1 MHKIKYLKYQGGEQ
15 KMLAL
20 ISFIL
25 VSVGCI
31 NWFTIGI
38 LQFDFVAGIFGSQ
51 SNIFSRL
58 IYTLVG
64 IASIIMIINFVTNKG
79 KFVVSFKK
87 SNSEYEEFNEK
98 QDGKNTARKRAL
110 ATESS
115 EDFTVG
121 KELASKI
128 DNHYKN
134 KDDCECGKDC
144 DCNKEHEDKNN
155 KSK

>member
-1 MHKIKYLKYQGGEQ
+1 
-15 KMLAL
+15 MLSL

-25 VSVGCI
+25 VSIGCI

-64 IASIIMIINFVTNKG
+64 IASIIMIVNFVTNKG

-87 SNSEYEEFNEK
+87 ADKEYE
-98 QDGKNTARKRAL
+98 
-110 ATESS
+110 
-115 EDFTVG
+115 
-121 KELASKI
+121 
-128 DNHYKN
+128 
-134 KDDCECGKDC
+134 
-144 DCNKEHEDKNN
+144 
-155 KSK
+155 

>member
-1 MHKIKYLKYQGGEQ
+1 
-15 KMLAL
+15 MLSL

-25 VSVGCI
+25 VSIGCI

-64 IASIIMIINFVTNKG
+64 IASIIVIANFITNKG

-87 SNSEYEEFNEK
+87 ANKEYEEYKEMKDEK
-98 QDGKNTARKRAL
+98 TNSRKKAL
-110 ATESS
+110 ATESG
-115 EDFTVG
+115 EDFTINRS
-121 KELASKI
+121 LADKL
-128 DNHYKN
+128 HKN
-134 KDDCECGKDC
+134 EYNTEADSDIGLDT
-144 DCNKEHEDKNN
+144 DKND
-155 KSK
+155 K